1 MSKIFKN
8 MIPYWKIV
16 IVIIGLLVVQ
26 AWCDLSLPSY
36 TSDIIDVGIQN
47 HGVEHVMPEKIQEE
61 EFQTAQ
67 FIMTDQEKHIWNDIY
82 KKKGDTKVLKNLSQD
97 RLEELDEQLALPLIM
112 NYQMSAMEEKTFE
125 KMVASQM
132 ASGSKNNGNQNG
144 TVSQGGKDV
153 GGQNGTVSQGGK
165 NNGGQNSTASQGGK
179 DVGSQNDNSAK
190 GGRSSK
196 TQSGLSVDQ
205 IEKFMGVKL
214 HRFRQKK
221 EDSDGN
227 SKMVQCVDVRPVF
240 IAMQKNGMLDEK
252 TLFSTR
258 DSMKNTIDT
267 MGSSLVKTTGIA
279 YAIAC
284 DKAAGVDVDKI
295 QKTYLVYAGLKMV
308 GMALLMGVVTV
319 LVGFFASKVAAGIG
333 MTLRDNVFKK
343 VVGFSNAEMD
353 RFSTASLITRST
365 NDIQQIQMVSVML
378 LRMVAYA
385 PILGIGGVLKV
396 VQTGAGMG
404 WIIVLAIIVIIGY
417 VLLLMSSAMPK
428 FKLMQ
433 KLVDRINLVSREIL
447 TGLSVIRAFGRE
459 DTEEERF
466 DAANKDLTKTTLF
479 TNRVMTFMMPGMMMI
494 MNVLTV
500 GIVWF
505 GAKKIDAGSMQ
516 VGAMTAF
523 ITYAMMIV
531 MSFLMLTMMSIMLP
545 RAAVAAERID
555 EVIQTESS
563 IVDIDEP
570 ETLTTHN
577 GRIAFEHVCFRYPGA
592 TEDVLHDID
601 FVAEPGKT
609 TAIIGST
616 GCGKSTLVNL
626 IPRLY
631 DVTDGKITLDGKDIR
646 RIAMSDLREEIGYVP
661 QKGIL
666 FSGTIASNLRF
677 GKGDATEEEIE
688 RAADIAQATEFIDAK
703 EERYDSAIAQGGSNV
718 SGGQKQRLAI
728 ARAIAKNPKICI
740 FDDSFSALDLK
751 TDAALRGAL
760 SENVTDSTVIIVA
773 QRISTILHAEQI
785 LVLDEGRIVGK
796 GTHEELLE
804 HCEVY
809 RQIAESQ
816 LTASELGMEESEVTM
831 HE

>member
-16 IVIIGLLVVQ
+16 IAIIGLLVVQ

-67 FIMTDQEKHIWNDIY
+67 FIMTDQEKRIWNDIY
-82 KKKGDTKVLKNLSQD
+82 VKKGDTKVLKNLSQD

-132 ASGSKNNGNQNG
+132 ASGSKNNGSQN
-144 TVSQGGKDV
+144 DA
-153 GGQNGTVSQGGK
+153 
-165 NNGGQNSTASQGGK
+165 ASQGGK
-179 DVGSQNDNSAK
+179 DAGSQNGNSAK
-190 GGRSSK
+190 VGRSSK
-196 TQSGLSVDQ
+196 NQSGLSVDQ

-258 DSMKNTIDT
+258 DSMKNTLDT

-333 MTLRDNVFKK
+333 MTLRENVFKK

-479 TNRVMTFMMPGMMMI
+479 TNRMMMI

-563 IVDIDEP
+563 IVDIDEL

-688 RAADIAQATEFIDAK
+688 RAADIAQATEFIDVK
-703 EERYDSAIAQGGSNV
+703 EDRYDSAIAQGGSNV

-760 SENVTDSTVIIVA
+760 SENVTDSTIIIVA

-816 LTASELGMEESEVTM
+816 LSASELGMEESEVTM